1 MKQGRSIFTN
11 TIFLYAKIIISA
23 IVTLISTRVALKL
36 LGVEDFGLYNL
47 VAGVIAM
54 LSFVNG
60 ALLVSTQRF
69 LSVAFGKKADVD
81 ELKNI
86 FNVSLLI
93 HFCLSILLL
102 AIFLL
107 FRLFLFEYILNIN
120 EESVSVAYEIYD
132 IMVITS
138 IITIFTVPYNAEMNA
153 HEDMWMFAIIEVVVN
168 VIKLGG
174 VFFLYITTFNLLMTY
189 TVLMLLAISV
199 GILLKYIWC
208 VERYP
213 EARIEIKRMQNFSML
228 RNQLSFVSW
237 NTFGALASIGR
248 NQGVAVL
255 LNYFFGTFIN
265 AAYGI
270 ANQLNTLVSTFAATI
285 TTVFSPIIMK
295 YRGENNT
302 EQMMRF
308 AILSSKI
315 SFFLSSLFAIP
326 LIIELEEILE
336 IWLTNVPEYTLQI
349 SLGTI
354 VTFVIMQMYPGLTR
368 AIYAVGNIKWYQIV
382 ISMTILMIIPIGY
395 VFYLFDYSPEII
407 AYLMILAQFLVLI
420 ETIVFTSKV
429 IGFNWLAFCKYIFI
443 SGLCF
448 IGLIVIGFGLKK
460 LISFN
465 DILEIIIVGAITI
478 VMTIVVYGYV
488 LFTRVEREKMCDIL
502 IRKYGR

>member
-174 VFFLYITTFNLLMTY
+174 VFFLYIH
-189 TVLMLLAISV
+189 
-199 GILLKYIWC
+199 
-208 VERYP
+208 
-213 EARIEIKRMQNFSML
+213 
-228 RNQLSFVSW
+228 
-237 NTFGALASIGR
+237 
-248 NQGVAVL
+248 
-255 LNYFFGTFIN
+255 
-265 AAYGI
+265 
-270 ANQLNTLVSTFAATI
+270 
-285 TTVFSPIIMK
+285 
-295 YRGENNT
+295 
-302 EQMMRF
+302 
-308 AILSSKI
+308 
-315 SFFLSSLFAIP
+315 
-326 LIIELEEILE
+326 LI
-336 IWLTNVPEYTLQI
+336 Y
-349 SLGTI
+349 
-354 VTFVIMQMYPGLTR
+354 
-368 AIYAVGNIKWYQIV
+368 
-382 ISMTILMIIPIGY
+382 
-395 VFYLFDYSPEII
+395 
-407 AYLMILAQFLVLI
+407 
-420 ETIVFTSKV
+420 
-429 IGFNWLAFCKYIFI
+429 
-443 SGLCF
+443 
-448 IGLIVIGFGLKK
+448 
-460 LISFN
+460 
-465 DILEIIIVGAITI
+465 
-478 VMTIVVYGYV
+478 
-488 LFTRVEREKMCDIL
+488 
-502 IRKYGR
+502 